1 MSADKISKDQISKIA
16 RLARLEVNDQEAE
29 ELEQDLGEILDYV
42 GQLAEISTT
51 GVKVTSHVHDV
62 QNVFRNDIRKE
73 SLKIKEI
80 ESIAPDFSGGGF
92 RVPKVI

>member
-16 RLARLEVNDQEAE
+16 RLARLEVNEEEAK
-29 ELEQDLGEILDYV
+29 ELEQDLGEILEYV
-42 GQLAEISTT
+42 GQLSEISTT
-51 GVKVTSHVHDV
+51 GVKATSQVHEV

-73 SLKIKEI
+73 SLKTKEI